1 MRCVYGHYQ
10 ASSITSKISLLTR
23 RSFLSPI
30 SRIPLEI
37 LTRIFHFLA
46 LEEPPCSDEQGLG
59 WIRATHVCRLWRL
72 VALGDSTLWAR
83 IVGLPT
89 DTELMLISEMLAR
102 AANAPLDIDIDL
114 EEVSR
119 RPEVLHIFR
128 PHLSHTRELRLHSLS
143 KEHSDSVRDIYSQEA
158 PTLEHF
164 QVDVSMHSYIPFRE
178 LGGTTL
184 FKGRAPKLRT
194 IILSQVL
201 IPWSLIPRGQ
211 ITQLTV
217 RLSNEAY
224 IVPSPH
230 DLNQLIDL
238 LVNSPGLEVLVL
250 ESCLPPR
257 LSQFL
262 PFGGTIHLP
271 HISRLSL
278 AGSSSRI
285 TNLLKML
292 RLPPSAMLHL
302 RRISDNTPSHTDYL
316 GHLLPVVLAHL
327 RSPDIEFKSLGVTL
341 NYKNHCL
348 EVMASTSLP
357 ISGFSMFESHMDD
370 HNELVLSFDGLLEI
384 GDWTDIIEQVSNS
397 LPISNL
403 EFLSISA
410 PDVIDPINL
419 VELFKHCTKVTTMQA
434 IGRETSG
441 LVRALAAPKVAIE
454 VDPWIPPKVT
464 NTRYKKSRGR
474 KGPKGKKNRRDNRDS
489 APAQL
494 TSFTVA
500 QPASFT
506 EVRPARSSAVQE
518 RIFPKLA
525 FLSLRRQGFADI
537 ECPTGIVF
545 DMVERALRQ
554 RMVTYK
560 APVKMLCI
568 DDCAISTKRARAL
581 QHLVQEFH
589 WDEEERFLDE
599 IDDSDDYYSEFDD
612 YSSGT

>member
-114 EEVSR
+114 EEVSSVS
-119 RPEVLHIFR
+119 RPEVLHMFR

-143 KEHSDSVRDIYSQEA
+143 KEHSDGVRDIYSQEA

-164 QVDVSMHSYIPFRE
+164 QVDVSTNSYIPFRE

-211 ITQLTV
+211 LTQLTIGFLFEV
-217 RLSNEAY
+217 SVSD
-224 IVPSPH
+224 VPSYG

-238 LVNSPGLEVLVL
+238 LVNSPELEVLVL
-250 ESCLPPR
+250 GCCLPSRLSRFPHGRTIDLPR
-257 LSQFL
+257 LS
-262 PFGGTIHLP
+262 
-271 HISRLSL
+271 RLCL

-285 TNLLKML
+285 MNLLKML
-292 RLPPSAMLHL
+292 RFPSSAMLHCHCV
-302 RRISDNTPSHTDYL
+302 SENTPTHNDHL
-316 GHLLPVVLAHL
+316 LLPVVSAHL
-327 RSPDIEFKSLGVTL
+327 QSPSPVEFKNL
-341 NYKNHCL
+341 NVVISRTNRSL
-348 EVMASTSLP
+348 EVTASTTLP
-357 ISGFSMFESHMDD
+357 TSGIRQPQGFESDTD
-370 HNELVLSFDGLLEI
+370 EEEFILSFDGLPEH
-384 GDWTDIIEQVSNS
+384 GSWTDIIVQVCKM

-403 EFLSISA
+403 EILSISA
-410 PDVIDPINL
+410 SNVLDRVNL
-419 VELFKHCTKVTTMQA
+419 VELLKRCTKVSAMQA
-434 IGRETSG
+434 VGRGTSA
-441 LVRALAAPKVAIE
+441 LVRALTTSKA
-454 VDPWIPPKVT
+454 T
-464 NTRYKKSRGR
+464 NTADPKPTG
-474 KGPKGKKNRRDNRDS
+474 KGKKKRHDS
-489 APAQL
+489 KDSTPAQPTKSTAAPAPL
-494 TSFTVA
+494 
-500 QPASFT
+500 
-506 EVRPARSSAVQE
+506 
-518 RIFPKLA
+518 FPKLT
-525 FLSLRRQGFADI
+525 FLSLKRQDFAEI
-537 ECPTGIVF
+537 NHPSGILF
-545 DMVERALRQ
+545 DVVENGLRQ
-554 RMVTYK
+554 RKVEYC
-560 APVKMLCI
+560 APLKMLRI
-568 DDCAISTKRARAL
+568 EECAISARRTKAL
-581 QHLVQEFH
+581 QKLVQDFR
-589 WDEEERFLDE
+589 WDRKKSFPDE
-599 IDDSDDYYSEFDD
+599 PEGVRADELNDEDDSDSDEPARRPWWEDLFDD
-612 YSSGT
+612 SSKYE